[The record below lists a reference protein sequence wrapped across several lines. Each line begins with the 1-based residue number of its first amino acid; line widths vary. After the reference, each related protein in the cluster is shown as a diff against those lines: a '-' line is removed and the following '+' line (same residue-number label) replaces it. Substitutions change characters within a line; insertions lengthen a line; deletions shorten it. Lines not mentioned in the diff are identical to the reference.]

1 MERTHLL
8 TSFQDFGLAE
18 PITRALKEENYVTPT
33 PIQAQ
38 TIPLALTG
46 RDVVGI
52 AQTGTGKTAAFA
64 LPILHRILENR
75 IKPQPKACRVLVLS
89 PDPRIVGTDSRQLQ
103 RLWPPHA
110 PDLGAGDRRRP
121 DGTPGPLDHAGRR
134 SHGRHPRPPARSRA
148 EQRAEARTG
157 RVPRARRGRP
167 HARHGLH
174 QRHPED
180 RRQAADQAADAVLLG
195 DDAQGYRRTRRGDA
209 AGSGARRRDPGRL
222 DRRAHHPAHH
232 PGRSLQQ
239 ARASWPSCCARRRSI
254 ARWSLPAPSTART
267 RW

>member
-1 MERTHLL
+1 MESTHLL

-18 PITRALKEENYVTPT
+18 PISRALKEENYLTPT

-38 TIPLALTG
+38 TIPIAMTG

-75 IKPQPKACRVLVLS
+75 IKPQPKTCRVLVLS
-89 PDPRIVGTDSRQLQ
+89 PDPRTVRPDPRQLQ
-103 RLWPPHA
+103 RLWPPH
-110 PDLGAGDRRRP
+110 PPHLGAGDRRRP
-121 DGTPGPLDHAGRR
+121 DGPPGPLGHAGRR
-134 SHGRHPRPPARSRA
+134 SPGGDARPPARPRA
-148 EQRAEARTG
+148 EQRPEARTG
-157 RVPRARRGRP
+157 RVPRARRSRP

-195 DDAQGYRRTRRGDA
+195 HHAEGHRRTRRSDA
-209 AGSGARRRDPGRL
+209 ARSGTRRRDAGGL

-239 ARASWPSCCARRRSI
+239 ADLPGQPPEAARRST
-254 ARWSLPAPSTART
+254 ARWSSPAPSMAPT